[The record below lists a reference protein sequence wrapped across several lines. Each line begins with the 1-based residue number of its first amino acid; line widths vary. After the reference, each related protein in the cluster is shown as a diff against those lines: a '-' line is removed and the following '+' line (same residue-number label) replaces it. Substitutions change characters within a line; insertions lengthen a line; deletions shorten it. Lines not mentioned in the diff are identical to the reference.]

1 MSETTKEPKE
11 LNPFVLLTFMVIVA
25 ALLTYVVPAGKFK
38 READP
43 SSGKVLVVKDS
54 YQPIEQ
60 TPVKI
65 QDVFLAFPNG
75 MVAAGILIFGMFVAG
90 GAFRILE
97 DMGTINAFINF
108 LVGLVKGREIMLIPV
123 VMAAFAIGG
132 TAGIISPV
140 IIFMPLGLVITRSL
154 GFDSMVAMGMVYL
167 GVYAAFDTSPV
178 VPTSV
183 GIAHQIGQIP
193 LFSGAGPRSIIC
205 LTTIIS
211 SIAYVS
217 WYALRVKKDPSKSL
231 VKDINAK
238 FDFDIKLESS
248 RKMTQRDWLVL
259 GVTTLSILALV
270 VGSVKYQWEFMEISA
285 LFIFMAI
292 VTGLVGGMSVNA
304 TAESFVKGMAG
315 ITNGAMII
323 GFAYAVQY
331 VLNKGNILDTI
342 IFHLSNVLVGLSP
355 SLAAIS
361 MFFVNCFSAFLI
373 TSGSGQAAAVMPIMY
388 PIGDLLGVTRQ
399 VSAQAFLFADGFMNG
414 LSPTSGMLMA
424 ALAIAKVPFG
434 RWLKFHIP
442 LFLIWVVIA
451 IVSLVLGVHF
461 HWGP

>member
-1 MSETTKEPKE
+1 MSLIKKEPRE
-11 LNPFVLLTFMVIVA
+11 LNPFVLLTFMVILA
-25 ALLTYVVPAGKFK
+25 AILSYVVPAGKFK

-43 SSGKVLVVKDS
+43 ASGRVLVVKDS
-54 YQPIEQ
+54 YQRIEQ

-108 LVGLVKGREIMLIPV
+108 LVNRVKGKEILLIPV
-123 VMAAFAIGG
+123 VMAAFSVGG
-132 TAGIISPV
+132 IAGINSPV

-154 GFDSMVAMGMVYL
+154 GFDAMVGMAMVYF
-167 GVYAAFDTSPV
+167 GTYAAFDTSPV
-178 VPTSV
+178 LPTSV

-193 LFSGAGPRSIIC
+193 IFSGAGPRGLIC
-205 LTTIIS
+205 LITVLST
-211 SIAYVS
+211 IAYVC
-217 WYALRVKKDPSKSL
+217 WYALRVKKNPAKSL

-238 FDFDIKLESS
+238 FDFDIKIEAS
-248 RKMTQRDWLVL
+248 RVMTKRDWVVL
-259 GVTTLSILALV
+259 GITTASILSLV
-270 VGSVKYQWEFMEISA
+270 VGSVKYHWEFMEISA
-285 LFIFMAI
+285 LFVFMAI

-331 VLNKGNILDTI
+331 ILNKGNIIDTI
-342 IFHLSNVLVGLSP
+342 IYYLSLGLVGLSP

-424 ALAIAKVPFG
+424 ALAIAKIPFG
-434 RWLKFHIP
+434 RWIRFHIP
-442 LFLIWVVIA
+442 LLVIWVVIA
-451 IVSLVLGVHF
+451 MVSLILGVQLN
-461 HWGP
+461 WGP